1 VRQGLVVRS
10 QSIQIRWG
18 LVVYIQCNGFP
29 VADFGEGIVKTK
41 LKSNADML
49 WHICVTLDEFHADGY
64 TDAVFLGWEELED
77 GSYQA
82 IFQWTTKA
90 GKVVQAI

>member
-1 VRQGLVVRS
+1 
-10 QSIQIRWG
+10 
-18 LVVYIQCNGFP
+18 
-29 VADFGEGIVKTK
+29 
-41 LKSNADML
+41 ML